1 MWRLIM
7 VYSVC
12 KGKHKLLLQAKGFEE
27 GEASVCCD
35 FHNPEFPDD
44 NAVFHELLKN
54 INDVKKL
61 V

>member
-1 MWRLIM
+1 M

-44 NAVFHELLKN
+44 NAVSHELLKN